1 MYNDKVFQ
9 LTGNMISGRVF
20 SGIKE
25 SRQWL
30 LVTFSCAFLGIF
42 GIHRFAVRR
51 YLSGIVYIGTAGFL
65 GAGVI
70 LDLIKLFRHRF
81 PARNYEMVS
90 STFSV
95 LTRVILFLLVILAYE
110 FLAINLVNPDSPIN
124 IVAVREFLSWR
135 PFN

>member
-9 LTGNMISGRVF
+9 LTGNMISERVF
-20 SGIKE
+20 AGIKE

-42 GIHRFAVRR
+42 GIHRFAVKR
-51 YLSGIVYIGTAGFL
+51 YLSGVVYIGTAGFL
-65 GAGVI
+65 GVGVI

-81 PARNYEMVS
+81 HNRDYEVVS

-95 LTRVILFLLVILAYE
+95 LTRVILFLLLILAYE
-110 FLAINLVNPDSPIN
+110 FLSTHLVNPDSPIN
-124 IVAVREFLSWR
+124 LVAIREFLSMRIWK
-135 PFN
+135 